1 MKLGPPQSLI
11 QAYVGHDQHP
21 WMRHLAEQAIKSQ
34 NEALCFCFPTM
45 PKTPMTTMSS
55 TNTSQNVSALTIPT
69 MGSPRR
75 KYGD

>member
-1 MKLGPPQSLI
+1 MKQGPPKQVDPYPGYHS
-11 QAYVGHDQHP
+11 HP
-21 WMRHLAEQAIKSQ
+21 WMRKLAEQAIKSQ